1 MQFSWKK
8 IEHTSMNAKSKM
20 SYQGRLPQNEA
31 EIAADF

>member
-20 SYQGRLPQNEA
+20 SYITNFTVYPKMKPR
-31 EIAADF
+31 

>member
-20 SYQGRLPQNEA
+20 SHITN
-31 EIAADF
+31 IAVYPKTK